1 MKHFII
7 LVLGCVLGGLPMQGQ
22 DCSAFYPFSEGV
34 KAEYTTYNKK
44 GKIEGATTYEVVS
57 VTSDADQEV
66 ATIHSDLID
75 KKGEVLT
82 SMTYDIICQDDKVSI
97 GFKSLLSPEIMEQ
110 YKDIDLD
117 ITGTDID
124 LPNNLSVGQNLP
136 DADMK
141 MTISAAGMN
150 INMNVM
156 MLDRKVVGQEQLE
169 TPAGSFDCYII
180 TYTTKMKMGLSRS
193 SSAKQWIAKGVGLVK
208 QEEYNK
214 KGKLTSSGMLTK
226 YSS

>member
-7 LVLGCVLGGLPMQGQ
+7 LVLGCVLGCLPMQGQ

-97 GFKSLLSPEIMEQ
+97 GFKSLLHNFW
-110 YKDIDLD
+110 
-117 ITGTDID
+117 T
-124 LPNNLSVGQNLP
+124 
-136 DADMK
+136 
-141 MTISAAGMN
+141 
-150 INMNVM
+150 
-156 MLDRKVVGQEQLE
+156 
-169 TPAGSFDCYII
+169 
-180 TYTTKMKMGLSRS
+180 
-193 SSAKQWIAKGVGLVK
+193 
-208 QEEYNK
+208 
-214 KGKLTSSGMLTK
+214 
-226 YSS
+226 